1 MPASYDFV
9 QLDVFTQ
16 MPLAGNP
23 LAIFT
28 GESWVEPDLKSF
40 SQAVDTNQLSGSAS
54 EKEL

>member
-9 QLDVFTQ
+9 QFDVFTR

-28 GESWVEPDLKSF
+28 RDSWVEPDLKSF
-40 SQAVDTNQLSGSAS
+40 SQAVDTDQHSGSAS